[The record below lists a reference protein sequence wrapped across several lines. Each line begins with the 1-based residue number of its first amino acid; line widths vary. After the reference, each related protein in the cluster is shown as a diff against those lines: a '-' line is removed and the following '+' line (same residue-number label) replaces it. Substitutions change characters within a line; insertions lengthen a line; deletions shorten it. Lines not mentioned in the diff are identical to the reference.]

1 MKQFVFSGGKQLP
14 FNCAML
20 NETSSRKRSVRRI
33 TRSCVLCPKPV
44 LCTIPRSE
52 IEKTCERKSQ
62 ALVRNQPPAATRVTQ
77 PMTTNTIDLE
87 QEYRSVRQALVRAGL
102 MIGSID
108 ALHADWQRWVNDSK
122 SAVGRRRAAWDVNQW
137 WAHHLSLFR
146 CLMDRAHLTARAMRK
161 LKDSQGDSASPALN
175 SINLSEG
182 T

>member
-1 MKQFVFSGGKQLP
+1 MKQPAESEVCDELLDL
-14 FNCAML
+14 AH
-20 NETSSRKRSVRRI
+20 SVRNPCCAPFPGVRL
-33 TRSCVLCPKPV
+33 TKRLVN
-44 LCTIPRSE
+44 
-52 IEKTCERKSQ
+52 EKAKRCS
-62 ALVRNQPPAATRVTQ
+62 VNQPPAATRVTQ

-87 QEYRSVRQALVRAGL
+87 QEYRSVRQALVREGL

-146 CLMDRAHLTARAMRK
+146 CLMDRAHLTARAVRK
-161 LKDSQGDSASPALN
+161 LKDSQGYSASPAPN

>member
-1 MKQFVFSGGKQLP
+1 M
-14 FNCAML
+14 
-20 NETSSRKRSVRRI
+20 RRI
-33 TRSCVLCPKPV
+33 TRSCYFVRNPCCAPFPGVRL
-44 LCTIPRSE
+44 T
-52 IEKTCERKSQ
+52 KTCERESQ
-62 ALVRNQPPAATRVTQ
+62 ALFRNQPPAATRVTQ

-122 SAVGRRRAAWDVNQW
+122 SAVGRRRPAWDVNQW

-146 CLMDRAHLTARAMRK
+146 CLMDRAHLTARAVRK
-161 LKDSQGDSASPALN
+161 VKDSQGDSASPALN